1 MNTYEAKVLLR
12 QSLICLAMSM
22 EQIRLRE
29 TEKCIGYDEPM
40 QDHLAQCTS
49 TKVPYEMSSVEDC
62 CEYLNRLYKGFEEA
76 SNHEIQMEKKFM
88 MADFDV
94 AHICDMVMGYI
105 GHDFP
110 EDLVECAREINNVAD
125 ELLPPFSKHIQNDKG
140 CKKLLGSFLKKADE
154 IIKRHHLQTWKDG
167 EYSLPLGYLHDWMRR
182 RYWEEQS

>member
-1 MNTYEAKVLLR
+1 MYLEEALMALR
-12 QSLICLAMSM
+12 LELSSLCMLMESVRQ
-22 EQIRLRE
+22 EQIDKVAGEYL
-29 TEKCIGYDEPM
+29 PM

-62 CEYLNRLYKGFEEA
+62 CEYLKRLYKGFEEA
-76 SNHEIQMEKKFM
+76 SNHEIQMEKKFK

-105 GHDFP
+105 GHYFP
-110 EDLVECAREINNVAD
+110 EDLVECAREIDDVAN

-140 CKKLLGSFLKKADE
+140 CKKLLGLFLKKADE

-182 RYWEEQS
+182 RYWEKQ